1 MSSIM
6 GIIRSSLDGDAIAE
20 IGNNLGEGL
29 GKTHLAVITALPV
42 LVTALS
48 QRASKD
54 SGEGLSDELDR
65 GHDGEILR
73 DASSFFA
80 AGEFADGDR
89 ILDHVL
95 GDKRTPAARAV
106 ANSAGMAEGKTD
118 ELLEMLA
125 PIVLGAVGKMKKA
138 RQFDASM
145 LSEVLANEEKEIEK
159 QLPGVISVVGEFLD
173 QNGDDESELTRLISR
188 GRNNLRNLI

>member
-1 MSSIM
+1 M

-20 IGNNLGEGL
+20 IGNTLGEGL

-54 SGEGLSDELDR
+54 NGEALSVALDR

-80 AGEFADGDR
+80 AGEFTDGDR

-95 GDKRTPAARAV
+95 GEKRSPATRAI
-106 ANSAGMAEGKTD
+106 ANSSGMAEAKT
-118 ELLEMLA
+118 EQLLEMLG
-125 PIVLGAVGKMKKA
+125 PVVLGAVGKMKKA
-138 RQFDASM
+138 RQFDASV
-145 LSEVLANEEKEIEK
+145 LTEVLVDEGKEIDK

-173 QNGDDESELTRLISR
+173 KDGDDESELTRLMSQ
-188 GRNNLRNLI
+188 GRNHLKNFI

>member
-1 MSSIM
+1 M

-29 GKTHLAVITALPV
+29 GKTHLAIITALPV

-48 QRASKD
+48 QRANKD
-54 SGEGLSDELDR
+54 NGEALSDALDR

-73 DASSFFA
+73 DASSYFA

-95 GDKRTPAARAV
+95 GEKRSSATRAI
-106 ANSAGMAEGKTD
+106 ANSAGMAEGKT
-118 ELLEMLA
+118 EQLLEMLG
-125 PIVLGAVGKMKKA
+125 PVVLGAVGKMKRA
-138 RQFDASM
+138 RQFDASD
-145 LSEVLANEEKEIEK
+145 LTEVLADEGKEIDK

-173 QNGDDESELTRLISR
+173 KDGEDESELTRLMSQ
-188 GRNNLRNLI
+188 GRNHLKNFI

>member
-1 MSSIM
+1 M

-54 SGEGLSDELDR
+54 NGEALSDALER
-65 GHDGEILR
+65 GHDGELLR
-73 DASSFFA
+73 DASTFFA
-80 AGEFADGDR
+80 AGEFTDGDR

-95 GDKRTPAARAV
+95 GEKRSSATRAI
-106 ANSAGMAEGKTD
+106 ANSSGMAEGKT
-118 ELLEMLA
+118 ERLLEMLA
-125 PIVLGAVGKMKKA
+125 PVMLGAVGKMKKA
-138 RQFDASM
+138 RQFDASV
-145 LSEVLANEEKEIEK
+145 LTEVLVDEGKEIDK

-173 QNGDDESELTRLISR
+173 KDGDDESELTRLISQ
-188 GRNNLRNLI
+188 GRNNLKNFI